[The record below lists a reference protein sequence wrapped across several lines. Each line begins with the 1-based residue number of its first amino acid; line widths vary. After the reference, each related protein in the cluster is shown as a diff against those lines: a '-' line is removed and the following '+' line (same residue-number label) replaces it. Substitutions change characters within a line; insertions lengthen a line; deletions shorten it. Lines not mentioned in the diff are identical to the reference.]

1 MSLERKIAGE
11 FNHFLKIL
19 NHKERGVPDRSLSE
33 KDKKHSISLMRVNA
47 SGEVAAQALYRGQ
60 AFFAKSK
67 EIKRHMLKAGDE
79 EHQHLVWCTQR
90 LEELGGKKSVLD
102 PFYYAGSFALGSI
115 ASLISDKA
123 SLSFIEETEK
133 QVVEHL
139 QGHLGEM
146 SKDDKKSRKILE
158 KMIDEEE
165 AHDQEAK
172 DHGSEEL
179 PVVVKGIMKVTAKT
193 MTTLSRFF

>member
-1 MSLERKIAGE
+1 
-11 FNHFLKIL
+11 
-19 NHKERGVPDRSLSE
+19 
-33 KDKKHSISLMRVNA
+33 
-47 SGEVAAQALYRGQ
+47 
-60 AFFAKSK
+60 
-67 EIKRHMLKAGDE
+67 MLKAGDE
-79 EHQHLVWCTQR
+79 EHQHLVWCTKR

-102 PFYYAGSFALGSI
+102 PLYYAGSFALGSI

-139 QGHLGEM
+139 QGHLDEM
-146 SKDDKKSRKILE
+146 SKDDNKSRKILE

-165 AHDQEAK
+165 AHGQEAK

-179 PVVVKGIMKVTAKT
+179 PVVVKGIMKVTAKS

>member
-11 FNHFLKIL
+11 VNHFLKIL
-19 NHKERGVPDRSLSE
+19 NHKERGVPDMSLSE

-67 EIKRHMLKAGDE
+67 KIKRHMLKAGDE
-79 EHQHLVWCTQR
+79 EHQHLVWCTKR

-102 PFYYAGSFALGSI
+102 PLYYAGSFALGSI

-165 AHDQEAK
+165 AHGQEAK

-179 PVVVKGIMKVTAKT
+179 PVVVKGIMKITAKS